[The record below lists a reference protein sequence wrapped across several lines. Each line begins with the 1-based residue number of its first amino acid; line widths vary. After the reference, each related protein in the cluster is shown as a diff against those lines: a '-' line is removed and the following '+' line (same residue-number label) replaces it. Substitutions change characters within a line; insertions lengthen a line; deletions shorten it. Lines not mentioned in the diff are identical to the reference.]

1 MNILNNSDN
10 VIKNQKQENNMDD
23 SNNEHLEKNIID
35 DGIKDVLSLTSKTV
49 EPRITLN
56 REAVFK
62 LIQQLCLQTI
72 EQFSSTSNCKYTQR
86 FTASCQEISEYSTV
100 AYKLLVKMNIMAPKF
115 DFDDNTPGNG
125 FRSMICVCDTV
136 ILHIISL
143 LRSCCL
149 MKNNLMFRISFFCKE
164 IENYMAVLRFWILS
178 SQQLIGSI
186 SYEESDSLFPPI
198 DVDDY
203 EQYFSVLKTLETLDS
218 TCFYS
223 RPLGFQFCPS
233 ICKMFKIIGILLATY
248 SLTWEKGNGAFGSL
262 IKSAKFLLSPE
273 ERASRIIKITRE
285 ADVEFCKGF
294 WNLPEVG
301 ALPAIPKWFGI
312 TLAICELREIAS
324 HGPLPLET
332 NDGGRV
338 LIPEPTAHTGFRP
351 VKYRILSAVHRYHL
365 SPVSQNSKLP
375 LSPYIIVHCHG
386 GGYVAT
392 SSKSHEGYLRAWAKQ
407 SNCPIVSID
416 YSLAPENP
424 YPRPTEE
431 VLYTYAYMLNFPEKF
446 GWTGEKICLVG
457 DSAGGN
463 LITSLSIRMI
473 NLNVKRLPNS
483 IVPIY
488 TPFLFQY
495 LPSPSRILSFM
506 DPILHMGILL
516 RCLTAYTMGDVEINK
531 IPLTTNYSET
541 ENIEKKEE
549 SSNKNGHRSLLE
561 YVNELKNS
569 QIGNIFKFDNLSDS
583 IVAYYNCSS
592 NRSIDYNLTD
602 TTTSKEIQNNLEEK
616 LNIPLIST
624 DSDSQIQNIDSE
636 EIEGTLYN
644 RTQNVQIFK
653 DPDNILLSSDNYD
666 VTLLEFLKNN
676 NDFLNVKDKK
686 ATLQAQKK
694 FLTKSATTNFISSFF
709 STPGV
714 DNVTESQNKESEESN
729 YQTPSESP
737 SDVQNSIPV
746 KSQLELKQS
755 ISSVSENNIAG
766 LPNSYTPSK
775 VQDNID
781 NTVQQK
787 KKTLSQSLAQTA
799 SMAATYAIDNLTE
812 WFETEKKPIGHID
825 KQKLSR
831 AATMTP
837 KMAAEQQK
845 KETEHHKSTLDE
857 LLKLKIPRLPEI
869 SPMYASDE
877 ILKKLPSIYL
887 IGCHLDPLL
896 DDTISFARK
905 IKKAGGK
912 IKTVKL
918 LDNLSHGFLNF
929 TMVSPECKKGADIC
943 LEIMMKSLDVPESFY
958 KI

>member
-1 MNILNNSDN
+1 MNNINNDSKKDIECSYGLKTKSIENDDCEGNNIRKTSDSG
-10 VIKNQKQENNMDD
+10 
-23 SNNEHLEKNIID
+23 SNTEPVGLKITR
-35 DGIKDVLSLTSKTV
+35 KM
-49 EPRITLN
+49 EPRLTVN
-56 REAVFK
+56 RESVFK
-62 LIQQLCLQTI
+62 LIQQLCSQAI
-72 EQFSSTSNCKYTQR
+72 EQFSSSSSGQYNKR

-100 AYKLLVKMNIMAPKF
+100 AYNLLIKMNSMALKF
-115 DFDDNTPGNG
+115 DFDENTPGNG

-136 ILHIISL
+136 VLHIISL

-186 SYEESDSLFPPI
+186 SYDDSDSLFPDI
-198 DVDDY
+198 DVEDY
-203 EQYFSVLKTLETLDS
+203 DQYFNVLKTLETLDS

-233 ICKMFKIIGILLATY
+233 VGKMFKIIGILLATY
-248 SLTWEKGNGAFGSL
+248 SLAWEKGNGAFGSL

-294 WNLPEVG
+294 WNLPELG

-312 TLAICELREIAS
+312 TLALCEVREIKS
-324 HGPLPLET
+324 CGPLPLET

-351 VKYRILSAVHRYHL
+351 VKIRVLSAVHRYHL
-365 SPVSQNSKLP
+365 STVSQVPKIA
-375 LSPYIIVHCHG
+375 LSPYLIVHCHG

-407 SNCPIVSID
+407 SNCPVVSID

-431 VLYTYAYMLNFPEKF
+431 VLYAYAYMINYPEKF
-446 GWTGEKICLVG
+446 GWSGEKICLVG

-463 LITSLSIRMI
+463 LITSVSIRMV
-473 NLNVKRLPNS
+473 NLNVKRLPDC

-495 LPSPSRILSFM
+495 VPSPSRILSFM

-516 RCLTAYTMGDVEINK
+516 RCLTAYTMGDVELNK
-531 IPLTTNYSET
+531 LPLNNKHSET
-541 ENIEKKEE
+541 GDMDKKEE
-549 SSNKNGHRSLLE
+549 VPQGNGHRSLLE
-561 YVNELKNS
+561 YVDELKNS

-583 IVAYYNCSS
+583 IVAYYNCSNTNSGDSIVTNLS
-592 NRSIDYNLTD
+592 NNDGNCSSDKIPIISSEDNNAT
-602 TTTSKEIQNNLEEK
+602 QNFLE
-616 LNIPLIST
+616 
-624 DSDSQIQNIDSE
+624 E
-636 EIEGTLYN
+636 EIEGTPFN
-644 RTQNVQIFK
+644 KTQNVQIFK
-653 DPDNILLSSDNYD
+653 DPDNILLSSENYD
-666 VTLLEFLKNN
+666 AGLIEFFKNN
-676 NDFLNVKDKK
+676 DLGNGKDKK
-686 ATLQAQKK
+686 SNLQTQKK
-694 FLTKSATTNFISSFF
+694 SLTKSATTNFISSLF
-709 STPGV
+709 STSQIGSPTEEKNK
-714 DNVTESQNKESEESN
+714 DVTNNEFMNTKNTSQNNIDTNLSVNIKL
-729 YQTPSESP
+729 TT
-737 SDVQNSIPV
+737 
-746 KSQLELKQS
+746 
-755 ISSVSENNIAG
+755 SSVSDNNIVELSNNNA
-766 LPNSYTPSK
+766 TSK
-775 VQDNID
+775 LSESSDGNGY
-781 NTVQQK
+781 QK

-812 WFETEKKPIGHID
+812 WFETEKKPIGYGD

-837 KMAAEQQK
+837 KMAAEHQQ
-845 KETEHHKSTLDE
+845 KETEFHKSTLDE
-857 LLKLKIPRLPEI
+857 LLKLKIPRSAEI
-869 SPMYASDE
+869 SPLYADDE
-877 ILKKLPSIYL
+877 TLRRLPPIYL

-896 DDTISFARK
+896 DDTVSFGRK
-905 IKKAGGK
+905 VKKAGGQ
-912 IKTVKL
+912 IKLVKL

-929 TMVSPECKKGADIC
+929 TMVSPECKRGSDTC
-943 LEIMMKSLDVPESFY
+943 LEIMMEALGVPETFY
-958 KI
+958 KN